1 MQKIQ
6 LTLMKVTLDL
16 KQEYVYEINHLIS
29 GEAQD
34 IPYSK
39 PPALIFSSAHALG
52 PSMAKLVGG

>member
-1 MQKIQ
+1 
-6 LTLMKVTLDL
+6 MKVTLDL